1 MKQFKYIIAG
11 IVILVIIGVILI
23 ASGRKDAVVLTGIVE
38 TNQIDVSSK
47 IAGRISRLL
56 VKEGDVVNKGDTLLI
71 LESKELDAKI
81 GQGKGLMDAAYQ
93 KFLMAQNGARP
104 EEIEAA
110 EAMMKQAK
118 AQFALAEKT
127 YGRIKKLFE
136 EQVISEQERDQ
147 AEMQWKAAKEMVEAA
162 SARYTMAKKGAR
174 KEEINGAE
182 ALYRQ
187 AENTYGEIQAVYKE
201 LSIVSPVSGEVFK
214 KLNDPG
220 EIIPAG
226 YPVLTIID
234 PADMYVTINVREDLL
249 TSFKKGQTVKADIP
263 ALKLTGVE
271 CTVTYIAPMGDFAT
285 WKATNQKG
293 DFDLKTFEVR
303 LTPVQKVADLRPGM
317 TARIAL

>member
-1 MKQFKYIIAG
+1 MKQLKYIIAAV
-11 IVILVIIGVILI
+11 IVVAVIAVILI
-23 ASGRKDAVVLTGIVE
+23 MSNGREAVVLTGIIE
-38 TNQIDVSSK
+38 TSQIDVSSK
-47 IAGRISRLL
+47 IAGRITSLL
-56 VKEGDVVNKGDTLLI
+56 VKEGDMVKKGDTLLL

-93 KFLMAQNGARP
+93 RYAMAQNGARP

-110 EAMMKQAK
+110 EALMKQAK

-127 YGRIKKLFE
+127 YNRIKKLYE
-136 EQVISEQERDQ
+136 EQVISEQEKDQ
-147 AEMQWKAAKEMVEAA
+147 AEMQWKAAREMTEAA
-162 SARYTMAKKGAR
+162 TARFTMAKKGAR
-174 KEEINGAE
+174 KEEISGAE

-201 LSIVSPVSGEVFK
+201 LSITSPVDGEVFK

-226 YPVLTIID
+226 YPVLTLID
-234 PADMYVTINVREDLL
+234 PNDMYVSINVREDILQ
-249 TSFKKGQTVKADIP
+249 SFEKGKTVQVEIP
-263 ALKLTGVE
+263 ALKLKNVA
-271 CTVTYIAPMGDFAT
+271 CRVTFLAPMGDFAT

-303 LTPVQKVADLRPGM
+303 LTPVEKVAQLRPGM
-317 TARIAL
+317 TVRIAL